1 MIVCS
6 CNRLSDRTL
15 AKAAA
20 EIAAEP
26 DRGIITP
33 GAVFK
38 SLGCRPE
45 CGGCFPLVVDVI
57 HRAAVAAEI
66 ADVRL
71 ERTTRSGRILLAPR
85 LATALGLDGTA
96 KPVEAAACGCS
107 STHDHDDVRGVPVA
121 QAAAAGQGAEKPSA
135 DASQGGVVITLAI
148 AAVTHPNA
156 ASQAE
161 TTPAEAA
168 DELRRVADS
177 NAQDAAAT
185 IPDMAIRRRA

>member
-6 CNRLSDRTL
+6 CNRLSHRTL

-20 EIAAEP
+20 EIASEP

-57 HRAAVAAEI
+57 HRAAVEAEI

-85 LATALGLDGTA
+85 LATALGLEGTA
-96 KPVEAAACGCS
+96 KPAEAACGCQS
-107 STHDHDDVRGVPVA
+107 SHDHDDVRSLPAVNAPVS
-121 QAAAAGQGAEKPSA
+121 GSEAEKATAATS
-135 DASQGGVVITLAI
+135 SGGVVITLAI
-148 AAVTHPNA
+148 AAVAHA
-156 ASQAE
+156 DGVAQAE
-161 TTPAEAA
+161 PAAVQAA
-168 DELRRVADS
+168 DGRRGVADS
-177 NAQDAAAT
+177 NAPDGAAT
-185 IPDMAIRRRA
+185 IPDLAFRRTA

>member
-85 LATALGLDGTA
+85 LATALGLDGTV
-96 KPVEAAACGCS
+96 KPVEAACGCPS
-107 STHDHDDVRGVPVA
+107 AHDHDDVRVPVA
-121 QAAAAGQGAEKPSA
+121 PAATAGQGTEKPSA

-148 AAVTHPNA
+148 AVVTHPNA
-156 ASQAE
+156 APQAE

>member
-6 CNRLSDRTL
+6 CNRLSHRTL

-57 HRAAVAAEI
+57 HRAAVEAEI

-85 LATALGLDGTA
+85 LATALGLDGAA
-96 KPVEAAACGCS
+96 KPAEAACGCLS
-107 STHDHDDVRGVPVA
+107 VHDHEDVRSLPVV
-121 QAAAAGQGAEKPSA
+121 QPAAGQGAEKPSVA
-135 DASQGGVVITLAI
+135 ASHGGVVITLAI
-148 AAVTHPNA
+148 PHPDAAT
-156 ASQAE
+156 Q
-161 TTPAEAA
+161 AEAA
-168 DELRRVADS
+168 PAGAAEGPHRVADS
-177 NAQDAAAT
+177 NAPDVAAT

>member
-96 KPVEAAACGCS
+96 KPQAACGCPS
-107 STHDHDDVRGVPVA
+107 VHDHDDVRVPVA
-121 QAAAAGQGAEKPSA
+121 PAATAGQGAEKPSA
-135 DASQGGVVITLAI
+135 DAAQGGVVITLAI
-148 AAVTHPNA
+148 AAVTHTNA
-156 ASQAE
+156 APQAE

-168 DELRRVADS
+168 DELSRVADS